1 VDAPHE
7 LTVDWI
13 ETLKLYLQPDWNEL
27 MAGEWATKLIEGTWS
42 TDSIR
47 GWCLQLYPS
56 FMLFQSSWPK
66 P

>member
-27 MAGEWATKLIEGTWS
+27 MAGEWP
-42 TDSIR
+42 
-47 GWCLQLYPS
+47 PS
-56 FMLFQSSWPK
+56 
-66 P
+66 